1 MQKGQRRDKM
11 ETTLYVQ
18 YGEMDSP
25 VGPLTLLKTEKG
37 LCRINFGSAEENLPL
52 INVWLKKQ
60 ALNAELKLDQ
70 HSLQPYMTQ
79 ITEYFAQE
87 RKAFDLPL
95 DLYGS
100 TFQKK
105 VWEGLCEIPY
115 GETYS
120 YKDVATMIGSPK
132 AVRAIGNAN
141 NKNPLPIVI
150 PCHRVIGSNG
160 ALVGYGGG
168 LDKKEILLHLEQQPS
183 RICS

>member
-1 MQKGQRRDKM
+1 M

-25 VGPLTLLKTEKG
+25 VGPLTLLKTENG
-37 LCRINFGSAEENLPL
+37 LCRIDFGSAEENLPL
-52 INVWLKKQ
+52 INAWLKKQ
-60 ALNAELKLDQ
+60 ALKAELTHDKSSFQ
-70 HSLQPYMTQ
+70 SIFTQ
-79 ITEYFAQE
+79 INEYFAQQ
-87 RKAFDLPL
+87 RKTFDIPI
-95 DLYGS
+95 DLHGS
-100 TFQKK
+100 TFQKQ
-105 VWEGLCEIPY
+105 VWEGLRQIPY

-168 LDKKEILLHLEQQPS
+168 LDKKEILLNLEQQPS

>member
-1 MQKGQRRDKM
+1 M

-18 YGEMDSP
+18 FGEMDSP
-25 VGPLTLLKTEKG
+25 VGPLTLLKTENG
-37 LCRINFGSAEENLPL
+37 LCRIDFGSAEENLPL
-52 INVWLKKQ
+52 INAWLKKQ
-60 ALNAELKLDQ
+60 ALKAELSHDQ
-70 HSLQPYMTQ
+70 SSFQSIFTQ
-79 ITEYFAQE
+79 IHEYFTQQ
-87 RKAFDLPL
+87 RKTFDIPI
-95 DLYGS
+95 DLHGS
-100 TFQKK
+100 EFQKQ
-105 VWEGLCEIPY
+105 VWDGLRQIPY

-141 NKNPLPIVI
+141 NKNPLPIVL

-168 LDKKEILLHLEQQPS
+168 LDKKEILLNLEQQPS